1 MIKKLNYL
9 SLNICAFKLKRV
21 LTIFLL
27 LILVPIF
34 FYLIDFKYSTN
45 INDYFDFYFFLLI
58 TGIASVPFTI
68 LTSIFFTAILLFVY
82 KSDVKNMIIL
92 AIFVNLIVL
101 SSQAFVFFTKLIIK
115 EPRPYIE
122 VLVEKNYI
130 KSSKDF
136 YSLNKRN
143 RVELINNMDLESINI
158 PFWQKEHLKHEVGY
172 SFPSGHTVFIATWTI
187 LLFCFLLEKRRY
199 FLASLFYILAFSIE
213 LSRLLLGMHFW
224 QDLFA
229 SVCIS
234 FFTVV
239 FYIFIIR
246 FKLLKSF

>member
-1 MIKKLNYL
+1 MN
-9 SLNICAFKLKRV
+9 
-21 LTIFLL
+21 T
-27 LILVPIF
+27 
-34 FYLIDFKYSTN
+34 T
-45 INDYFDFYFFLLI
+45 
-58 TGIASVPFTI
+58 
-68 LTSIFFTAILLFVY
+68 
-82 KSDVKNMIIL
+82 
-92 AIFVNLIVL
+92 
-101 SSQAFVFFTKLIIK
+101 
-115 EPRPYIE
+115 
-122 VLVEKNYI
+122 
-130 KSSKDF
+130 
-136 YSLNKRN
+136 
-143 RVELINNMDLESINI
+143 
-158 PFWQKEHLKHEVGY
+158 
-172 SFPSGHTVFIATWTI
+172 FPSGHTVFIATWTI